1 MNKILHVFKEKRNN
15 ILSVY
20 FTAGYPNL
28 EDTQVIMKSLQTA
41 GADLIEVGI
50 PFSDPVADGSTI
62 QESNKI
68 ALDNGITLK
77 KILKQLEEIKE
88 EIHIPVILMG
98 YLNPVYQY
106 GVEKFCADCQKAG
119 VSGLIIP
126 DLPIREYIS
135 LYKSSFEHYGLCNIF
150 LITPQTSEDRI
161 QEIDAISNA
170 FIYMVSSSSTT
181 GAKKGL
187 TAEQIEYFARINK
200 MGLKSPMLIGFG
212 ISDNQSFKQ
221 ASIYAHGAII
231 GSAFIKVLKDS
242 TDLERDIVAY
252 VQSVKGIKTVAT

>member
-1 MNKILHVFKEKRNN
+1 MNKLLKVFEDKKNN

-20 FTAGYPNL
+20 FSAGYPRL
-28 EDTQVIMKSLQTA
+28 EDTMIIMKSLQKG

-50 PFSDPVADGSTI
+50 PFSDPVADGPTI

-77 KILKQLEEIKE
+77 KIIEQLITVNDEMQ
-88 EIHIPVILMG
+88 IPVILMG
-98 YLNPVYQY
+98 YLNPIYQY

-126 DLPIREYIS
+126 DLPIKEYNDT
-135 LYKSSFEHYGLCNIF
+135 YKSVFEQYGLSNIF
-150 LITPQTSEDRI
+150 LITPQTTDVRI
-161 QEIDAISNA
+161 REIDKISNA

-187 TAEQIEYFARINK
+187 TDEQVNYFIRVRE
-200 MGLKSPMLIGFG
+200 MELRSPLLIGFG

-221 ASIYAHGAII
+221 ASQYANGAII
-231 GSAFIKVLKDS
+231 GSAFIKVLEES
-242 TDLERDIVAY
+242 TDIENDIITY
-252 VQSVKGIKTVAT
+252 VHSVKGINR

>member
-1 MNKILHVFKEKRNN
+1 MNKILQVFKEKRNN

-50 PFSDPVADGSTI
+50 PFSDPVADGPTI

-68 ALDNGITLK
+68 ALDNGITVK

-106 GVEKFCADCQKAG
+106 GVQKFCADCQKAG

-135 LYKSSFEHYGLCNIF
+135 LYKSSFEDYDLSNIF
-150 LITPQTSEDRI
+150 LITPQTSADRI
-161 QEIDAISNA
+161 HEIDTISNA

-187 TAEQIEYFARINK
+187 TEEQVEYFERINK
-200 MGLKSPMLIGFG
+200 MDLKSPLLIGFG
-212 ISDNQSFKQ
+212 ISDHLSFKQ
-221 ASIYAHGAII
+221 AAVYAHGAII

-242 TDLERDIVAY
+242 IDLEKDIVAY